1 LLQVELNRADVT
13 LIVPHP
19 QSQKRQSGA
28 GLYWIGA
35 GGYDDG
41 GKNPGCVQNRQ
52 IMTTGASAAAG
63 EAQRKLETRRAG
75 SDGLALVLSGRW
87 CLDQALPA
95 HEELDAELRQG
106 VRRLAFDVAELGA
119 WDSGLLTFL
128 AGVFKAC
135 AARDIAVDQ
144 SGLPQ
149 GVRHLLAMACAV
161 PEQKVAGRGMPEGG
175 LFARVGRAA
184 LESFRGAP
192 AMLRFLGEITLSFLR
207 LFTGRARF
215 RASDMWIEIEQVGPR
230 ALPIVSVISFLVGL
244 ILAYLGADQLRLVGA
259 QIFIADL
266 VSIGMVREVGALMTG
281 IIIAGRTGA
290 AFAAQLGTMQVNEEI
305 DAFKTLGI
313 SPVDFLV
320 LPRML
325 ALMLMVPL
333 LTLYSGFVGMLAGLL
348 VSTLIF
354 DISFFEYY
362 NETLRAL
369 ELKHFWVGLSKGTV
383 YGAMVAFAGCLR
395 GMQCG
400 RSAEAVGEAATSAVV
415 TGILLI
421 TIAASVMTIVYYQLE
436 I

>member
-1 LLQVELNRADVT
+1 
-13 LIVPHP
+13 
-19 QSQKRQSGA
+19 
-28 GLYWIGA
+28 
-35 GGYDDG
+35 
-41 GKNPGCVQNRQ
+41 
-52 IMTTGASAAAG
+52 MTTASELLAAG
-63 EAQRKLETRRAG
+63 EAGQKLATHRVDE
-75 SDGLALVLSGRW
+75 DCLLVVLSGRW
-87 CLDQALPA
+87 CLDQALPSR
-95 HEELDAELRQG
+95 ELVERELSAV
-106 VRRLAFDVAELGA
+106 VRRLTFDATALGA

-128 AGVFKAC
+128 AGVLKRCSALG
-135 AARDIAVDQ
+135 IEVDQ
-144 SGLPQ
+144 DGLPR
-149 GVRHLLAMACAV
+149 GIRRLLAMAFAV
-161 PEQKVAGRGMPEGG
+161 HETDVARRSGREAN
-175 LFARVGRAA
+175 LLARVGTATTK
-184 LESFRGAP
+184 LFQGAP

-207 LFTGRARF
+207 LLAGRARF
-215 RASDMWIEIEQVGPR
+215 RASDMWLEVEQVGPR

-266 VSIGMVREVGALMTG
+266 VAIGMVREVGALMTG

-305 DAFKTLGI
+305 DAFRTLGI
-313 SPVDFLV
+313 SPIDFLV

-348 VSTLIF
+348 VSVYIF

-362 NETLRAL
+362 HETLRAL

>member
-1 LLQVELNRADVT
+1 MSVAPAWQLDLRPGDADNSGT
-13 LIVPHP
+13 LFIVL
-19 QSQKRQSGA
+19 G
-28 GLYWIGA
+28 
-35 GGYDDG
+35 
-41 GKNPGCVQNRQ
+41 
-52 IMTTGASAAAG
+52 
-63 EAQRKLETRRAG
+63 
-75 SDGLALVLSGRW
+75 GRW
-87 CLDQALPA
+87 CIDQKLPSA
-95 HEELDAELRQG
+95 GTLLARLPTSA
-106 VRRLAFDVAELGA
+106 RRLGFNATTLSD
-119 WDSGLLTFL
+119 WDSGLLTFV
-128 AGVFKAC
+128 AVIGKSC
-135 AARDIAVDQ
+135 AEQGITLDVG
-144 SGLPQ
+144 GLPAGAQ
-149 GVRHLLAMACAV
+149 RLLAMAAAV
-161 PEQKVAGRGMPEGG
+161 PEQKLAARDGG
-175 LFARVGRAA
+175 AQGTFARVGAA
-184 LESFRGAP
+184 TLEFFRGAP
-192 AMLRFLGEITLSFLR
+192 QMLAFLGEVVLSLLR
-207 LFTGRARF
+207 LVSGRARF
-215 RASDMWIEIEQVGPR
+215 RARDLWLEIEQVGPR

-244 ILAYLGADQLRLVGA
+244 ILAYLGADQLKLVGA

-266 VSIGMVREVGALMTG
+266 VAIGMVREVGALMTG

-305 DAFKTLGI
+305 DAFRTLGI

-333 LTLYSGFVGMLAGLL
+333 LTLYSGFVGMAAGLL
-348 VSTLIF
+348 VSFFIF
-354 DISFFEYY
+354 DISLFEYY

-421 TIAASVMTIVYYQLE
+421 TIAASVMTIVYYQLD